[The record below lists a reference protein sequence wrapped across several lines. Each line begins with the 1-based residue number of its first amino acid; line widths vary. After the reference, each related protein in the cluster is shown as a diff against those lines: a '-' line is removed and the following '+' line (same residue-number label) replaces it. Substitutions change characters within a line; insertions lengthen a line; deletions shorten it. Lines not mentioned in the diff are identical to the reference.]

1 MSIEKDTRPAQDRR
15 VRPAWI
21 PLGAFFVLA
30 LLLALIARLPASIA
44 LAGIERWGG
53 LPETITWE
61 RTHGSVWD
69 GGIEGLGMPAG
80 PLGGLQWNVRPGALF
95 HGEFHADIH
104 WTPPGG
110 GELQGI
116 LGLAGDRIE
125 IAGLEGSLPAAAL
138 HQWDTGIP
146 LVLDG
151 HLQTSGLTLRI
162 RRDGTVE
169 NAAGTLSWQHAAAGL
184 PRPLPLGE
192 QRATIRQQ
200 DQGLAIDLD
209 AAPDAELAITGTLR
223 LDLRTQPPGI
233 DGRVELAPRDHA
245 DAAITRL
252 LDNHLDSD
260 NQGRYQWT
268 TGSAP

>member
-1 MSIEKDTRPAQDRR
+1 
-15 VRPAWI
+15 
-21 PLGAFFVLA
+21 
-30 LLLALIARLPASIA
+30 
-44 LAGIERWGG
+44 
-53 LPETITWE
+53 
-61 RTHGSVWD
+61 
-69 GGIEGLGMPAG
+69 
-80 PLGGLQWNVRPGALF
+80 
-95 HGEFHADIH
+95 
-104 WTPPGG
+104 
-110 GELQGI
+110 
-116 LGLAGDRIE
+116 LGLAGDDMAVGER
-125 IAGLEGSLPAAAL
+125 EGSLPAAAL

-169 NAAGTLSWQHAAAGL
+169 NATGRIVWQDAAAGL

-200 DQGLAIDLD
+200 DQRLAIDLD
-209 AAPDAELAITGTLR
+209 AAPDAELAVTGMLR
-223 LDLRTQPPGI
+223 LDLRTRPPGI

-252 LDNHLDSD
+252 LDNHLDRD